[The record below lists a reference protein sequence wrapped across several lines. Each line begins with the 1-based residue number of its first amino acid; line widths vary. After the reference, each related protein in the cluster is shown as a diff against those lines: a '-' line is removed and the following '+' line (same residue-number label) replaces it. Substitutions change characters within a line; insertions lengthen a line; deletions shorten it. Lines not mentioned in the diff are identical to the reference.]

1 MDSYQWE
8 RASRSFGQHR
18 EPRAR
23 PPGFD
28 PRAQR
33 ISAQKLVGM
42 GKLPGSK
49 KWILINSSDN

>member
-18 EPRAR
+18 EPQAR

-28 PRAQR
+28 PGAQR
-33 ISAQKLVGM
+33 IFA
-42 GKLPGSK
+42 K
-49 KWILINSSDN
+49 K